1 MNGYVETSPD
11 FNVAELKK
19 VVFPVFVL
27 PIKPIR
33 IGITLLIGWDTDLN
47 DMISYPSPRVEVD
60 HLA

>member
-33 IGITLLIGWDTDLN
+33 IGITLLIGWATDLN
-47 DMISYPSPRVEVD
+47 DMIS
-60 HLA
+60 